1 MLQSQLQQNN
11 GAWRT
16 KDDTTRYYKKVN
28 NTNDKSKLEKAPVS
42 DSLSTPNATDPWH
55 VTKLEKAPMS
65 DSLSTPNATDPW
77 HVTGPGGMRRALTI
91 MPSIIS
97 QS

>member
-1 MLQSQLQQNN
+1 M
-11 GAWRT
+11 
-16 KDDTTRYYKKVN
+16 
-28 NTNDKSKLEKAPVS
+28 S

-77 HVTGPGGMRRALTI
+77 HVTGPGGRQLVVAAAVLETSRLM
-91 MPSIIS
+91 SGES
-97 QS
+97 